1 MAADHVA
8 LVTGGG
14 SGIGAVV
21 CRELARAGAFV
32 LVAGRDQ
39 QRCTK
44 VAEAIREAGGSGAPL
59 LLDVTDPASIATAIQ
74 DASRLADPT
83 DWLVNNAGV
92 AISAPLVARPTDS
105 SVDLYESHMDVN
117 FHGAR
122 RVFEAVLPAMLERG
136 YGRVVQVASS
146 AALRGYAYVAAYAAS
161 KHALLGYSRAAALEL
176 QRKGVAVNA
185 VCPHFVDSPMTDAS
199 VARIV
204 RETGRSEGSARAF
217 LADQNPS
224 GELVTT
230 AEVAH
235 AIRELL
241 ATDMTGS
248 IVELIGGGGRRE
260 VEAGR
265 PLEEGRG

>member
-1 MAADHVA
+1 MSAEHVA

-14 SGIGAVV
+14 GGIGAVV
-21 CRELARAGAFV
+21 CSELGRMGAFV

-39 QRCTK
+39 QGCTR
-44 VAEAIREAGGSGAPL
+44 VADEVRAAGGAGAPL
-59 LLDVTDPASIATAIQ
+59 LLDVTDPASIATALQ
-74 DASRLADPT
+74 DASRLAGPP
-83 DWLVNNAGV
+83 DWLVNNAGIAV
-92 AISAPLVARPTDS
+92 SAPLVARPADS
-105 SVDLYESHMDVN
+105 PVDQYETHMDVN

-146 AALRGYAYVAAYAAS
+146 AALQGYAYVAAYAAS

-185 VCPHFVDSPMTDAS
+185 VCPHFVDSPMTDES

-204 RETGRSEGSARAF
+204 RETGRTEAAARAF
-217 LADQNPS
+217 LAEQNPS

-235 AIRELL
+235 AISELL

-248 IVELIGGGGRRE
+248 IIELVGGGGRRE
-260 VEAGR
+260 VEAGW
-265 PLEEGRG
+265 PLGEARG